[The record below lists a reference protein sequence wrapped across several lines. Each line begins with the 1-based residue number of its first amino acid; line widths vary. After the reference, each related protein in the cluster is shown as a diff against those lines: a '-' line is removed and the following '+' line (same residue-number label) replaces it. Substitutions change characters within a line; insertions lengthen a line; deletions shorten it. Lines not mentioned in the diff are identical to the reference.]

1 MTDATAG
8 WKSDPTGRHDHRY
21 WDGSA
26 WTEHVS
32 DAGVAATD
40 PYDGAPE
47 PAAPP
52 VPTPSA
58 TEPALE
64 APAAV
69 VDSPAPTEPTSTSWM
84 TKESTEEGTE
94 WAADPEPVAPSSTF
108 AGPAAA
114 DAPPTEAP
122 VVSSWASPTVVNQP
136 TEPVTP
142 TPAPIPAPASDEPTT
157 EFRMTEGETTFGADT
172 AFGTGANEAPTAV
185 EGATSVEPPSAGD
198 EPTLGQPT
206 FSPLDP
212 TATWPVAPSSAE
224 APAAPTFTPPPT
236 AESPGDG
243 SDGARRRL
251 LIGVGVVALVAI
263 LAGVFLLGG
272 DDDDGGGDLQ
282 TRIANQIREG
292 GQSGLDQEEAECL
305 AGELIDEVGADKLE
319 RVDFTAEAP
328 PEDIADEINDA
339 FVAAIPTC
347 DIELGGSAD
356 ERDEGD
362 TGSPDDTEPGD
373 GSADS
378 TLSPGQL
385 DEFRD
390 LLATQYRDNLGLS
403 EEKSDCLADTMAD
416 AIESG
421 ELDEN
426 QSFDAF
432 FQYLETC
439 DISVSELGGP
449 QSSGG

>member
-1 MTDATAG
+1 MTDSTAG

-40 PYDGAPE
+40 PYDGAAESPATTAPATETGGESATAVTDSPAAAQPTSTWMTEQRTE
-47 PAAPP
+47 PAADPAP
-52 VPTPSA
+52 V
-58 TEPALE
+58 
-64 APAAV
+64 APA
-69 VDSPAPTEPTSTSWM
+69 STEPT
-84 TKESTEEGTE
+84 
-94 WAADPEPVAPSSTF
+94 P
-108 AGPAAA
+108 A
-114 DAPPTEAP
+114 DAPVAEPP

-142 TPAPIPAPASDEPTT
+142 TPIPAPAGDEPTT
-157 EFRMTEGETTFGADT
+157 ELRTTEGDAAFGAD
-172 AFGTGANEAPTAV
+172 ADEATTSI
-185 EGATSVEPPSAGD
+185 EGATSVDPPSVGD

-206 FSPLDP
+206 FSPVDP
-212 TATWPVAPSSAE
+212 TATWPVAPSSVE

-243 SDGARRRL
+243 SGGTRRRL
-251 LIGVGVVALVAI
+251 LIGVGVLALVAI

-272 DDDDGGGDLQ
+272 DDDDGGDLQ

-305 AGELIDEVGADKLE
+305 AGELIDKVGAEKLE
-319 RVDFTAEAP
+319 QVDFTAEAP
-328 PEDIADEINDA
+328 PEDVADEINDA
-339 FVAAIPTC
+339 FVEAIPTC
-347 DIELGGSAD
+347 DIELDGSA
-356 ERDEGD
+356 EEGDEGD
-362 TGSPDDTEPGD
+362 TDSPDATTPGD
-373 GSADS
+373 GSTDS
-378 TLSPGQL
+378 TLSSAQL
-385 DEFRD
+385 DEFRE
-390 LLATQYRDNLGLS
+390 LLSTQYRDNLGLS

-416 AIESG
+416 AIQSG

-449 QSSGG
+449 QSSDG